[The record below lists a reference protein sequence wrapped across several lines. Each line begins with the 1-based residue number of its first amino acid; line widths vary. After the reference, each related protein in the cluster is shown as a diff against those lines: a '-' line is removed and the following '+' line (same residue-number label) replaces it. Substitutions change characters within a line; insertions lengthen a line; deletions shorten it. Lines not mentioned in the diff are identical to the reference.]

1 MSVFEAR
8 KLVNRLIRVDNL
20 LEKYYGLDVTSGSPQ
35 IRCPFPTHEGDDQS
49 PSARFYPESNSVFC
63 FAEQRTFTAYD
74 ILKFLGFDDDV
85 IFQHV
90 TEYLEES
97 VVEIEPEERK
107 DIEIPE
113 TVISASMKFRKGG
126 EFSTL
131 IGEIN
136 GFFEQC

>member
-85 IFQHV
+85 IFQQV
-90 TEYLEES
+90 KEYLEES
-97 VVEIEPEERK
+97 GVEIEPEERK

>member
-1 MSVFEAR
+1 VSVFEAR

-85 IFQHV
+85 IFQQV
-90 TEYLEES
+90 KEYLEES
-97 VVEIEPEERK
+97 GVEIEPEERK